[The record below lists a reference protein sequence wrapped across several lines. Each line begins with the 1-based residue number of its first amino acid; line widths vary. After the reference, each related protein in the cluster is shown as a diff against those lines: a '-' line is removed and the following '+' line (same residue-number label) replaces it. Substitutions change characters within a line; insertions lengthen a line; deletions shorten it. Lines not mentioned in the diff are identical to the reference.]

1 MSKPLTKE
9 DVLKVA
15 ALSRLSLSD
24 KEVDEMTCQL
34 GAILNYVAQL
44 ETLDTENVEPLAHC
58 LPIHN
63 ALREDVV
70 KPSLSNEK
78 ALSNAPQTDDHFFAV
93 PKVLGEGSA

>member
-1 MSKPLTKE
+1 MSTPLTKE

-15 ALSRLSLSD
+15 ALSRLSLSEN
-24 KEVDEMTCQL
+24 EVTEMTAQL
-34 GAILNYVAQL
+34 GAILKYVAQL
-44 ETLDTENVEPLAHC
+44 ETLDTDNVTPLAHC

-70 KPSLSNEK
+70 KPSLSNEQ
-78 ALSNAPQTDDHFFAV
+78 ALSNAPQIDEHYFAV